1 MVQRFDLTEAGVTHL
16 GRFVETHKFLA
27 EEEAGR
33 MIYSGFGTPVDRA
46 EPTPQ
51 RIEESNP
58 ANINIVRF
66 NDEYLALW
74 EAGRPY
80 RFDPRTLATLGTA
93 SWMEGRPPGPSSAH
107 PKIDRDGN
115 LWNFGI
121 DPLNDRLTVYRVSLA
136 GKVDWTCDIAV
147 KQVAPAHDFAVT
159 QRHLVFLLPSITCN
173 VDRLVKGA
181 SFAESCQWSPELGM
195 RVLVVN
201 KADGQ
206 TRTYEL
212 PPGCLFHVA
221 NAWEDDGTIH
231 VHYMRADDPSSLV
244 AGWTLMAGEYRH
256 SRGAALTHAR
266 FDTSTGRAVQEIVF
280 DHDAEFPS
288 LLAADV
294 GRRHDYLLCLERTPA
309 RPSNVPGY
317 DQFALMNLRSGSRRS
332 YTYGDEWMVEEHL
345 IIAAEGSS
353 LPRWAIGVALN
364 LRERVTAI
372 TVFELG
378 EERVARLAEARL
390 PYPLPLGLHG
400 IFVNAEARV

>member
-1 MVQRFDLTEAGVTHL
+1 M
-16 GRFVETHKFLA
+16 
-27 EEEAGR
+27 
-33 MIYSGFGTPVDRA
+33 
-46 EPTPQ
+46 
-51 RIEESNP
+51 
-58 ANINIVRF
+58 
-66 NDEYLALW
+66 
-74 EAGRPY
+74 
-80 RFDPRTLATLGTA
+80 
-93 SWMEGRPPGPSSAH
+93 
-107 PKIDRDGN
+107 
-115 LWNFGI
+115 
-121 DPLNDRLTVYRVSLA
+121 NDRLTVYRVSLA

-266 FDTSTGRAVQEIVF
+266 FDTSTGRSVQEIVF

-317 DQFALMNLRSGSRRS
+317 DQFALMNLRSGSRKS
-332 YTYGDEWMVEEHL
+332 YTYGDDWMVEEHL

-353 LPRWAIGVALN
+353 LPRWAVGVALN